1 MYMMLPEFRINAKYD
16 IKGAWDD
23 FYLDPKNKDI
33 VAEIDKN
40 LGIAFE
46 DYIKKHPEDAETTI
60 DEYIEGVFDNP
71 NIRKYQFSETAQ
83 ERFKEWFKSRKQN
96 YILGKGSL
104 SKVIYDYSKLP
115 QEQSRSARNNAFID
129 MIWGVLSNEDTVAK
143 MLNPGG
149 FDYQKRASR
158 IVTILSADIEALQL
172 LDRNV
177 QALKELGVNPEDL
190 NYKNLYN
197 LDLDKLDAIVDYLNR
212 NALNPLSPM
221 TQVTIHSQNMT
232 GGKMIGV
239 YANHT
244 ANHALMQH
252 TDLALSEEG
261 SFSLFGRT
269 LTSLHSIMN
278 DNGEFISRNTA
289 NFLAASVDN
298 VKDNT
303 LFATNQNMF
312 TGNVAMLLSRL
323 GYNPVEIAI
332 FLRQP
337 IVMDITQA
345 VLREGG
351 KGKSEESII
360 NKVVSKWKQKAGISS
375 TITYQTLSNK
385 EAGFDLESMMNYIQ
399 YYNTEKYGYDTT
411 QDKKMDG
418 YQVRV
423 GLLFQQVFKSA
434 SALKQLV
441 QATRSDTDKGAVGPT
456 IADTML
462 TLNKTSDF
470 INDYMMS
477 DHHPLF
483 GADVI
488 NPYLTYN
495 EADGIDTLREQL
507 LNSPLPFLQAFYSL
521 GVKQAET
528 LMGKFFPHFTK
539 SFTEVLDGRVSATSE
554 EKTFEGLRDMTKTG
568 RLDVKTLNSIF
579 NDLLMYVMSKTVF
592 FGNET
597 TKGGNFITS
606 EERRRK
612 FINTFPNVF
621 KAIVQENP
629 DIAALEFIQ
638 RLQVSKTNNKAPIPV
653 IVFKNV
659 GGLTTPVRDRYMRDW
674 ASLLYMPNPKAQQ
687 LALNLFRY
695 SYYRNGFA
703 FGPSTFIHLAPTA
716 IRLAVP
722 EYVATLNSMLSREDD
737 FEQFIEQYVY
747 NHLDNRTLVPEVSN
761 ESSFDFI
768 GDDGKVLDE
777 VTLTIGDRSSLEDK
791 QVVKKEYRVEGV
803 TMYEF
808 MKFIG
813 TRIKGKFVYYKLTGE
828 TADGKSGIYTRIEPL
843 GFRNNFLEYEYGKN
857 AEDMHTV
864 IDQNKKVEET
874 IGTNDSMIGKY
885 NLEDFDSDNTQT
897 INDDIANAA
906 FSEVFGS
913 NLDSS
918 KVDEKDI
925 TNIKPNTDYEDADNN
940 KLCGGAPIIASF

>member
-1 MYMMLPEFRINAKYD
+1 MYMMLPEFRINTKYN
-16 IKGAWDD
+16 IKRAWDD

-40 LGIAFE
+40 IRLTFE
-46 DYIKKHPEDAETTI
+46 YFLKEVPEGAEITI
-60 DEYIEGVFDNP
+60 DEYIERVFAIP
-71 NIRKYQFSETAQ
+71 GMKKYRFSEIAR
-83 ERFKEWFKSRKQN
+83 ERFKEWFKNRKQN

-104 SKVIYDYSKLP
+104 SKVTYDYNKLP

-149 FDYQKRASR
+149 FDYQKRAAR
-158 IVTILSADIEALQL
+158 IATILSTPH
-172 LDRNV
+172 LDDLFIAPEV
-177 QALKELGVNPEDL
+177 LKELGTGL
-190 NYKNLYN
+190 SYKDLYN
-197 LDLDKLDAIVDYLNR
+197 LDLDKLDVIIEYINR

-239 YANHT
+239 YANHN

-278 DNGEFISRNTA
+278 DNGEFISRNNA

-345 VLREGG
+345 VIREGG

-360 NKVVSKWKQKAGISS
+360 NKVVNRWKQKAGINS
-375 TITYQTLSNK
+375 TVSYKTLSNK
-385 EAGFDLESMMNYIQ
+385 EAGFDLESMMDYIQ
-399 YYNTEKYGYDTT
+399 YYASYYETYDSPEDLAR
-411 QDKKMDG
+411 DKKMDG
-418 YQVRV
+418 HQVRV

-434 SALKQLV
+434 NALKQLV

-456 IADTML
+456 IADTMI

-477 DHHPLF
+477 EHHPLF

-495 EADGIDTLREQL
+495 EADGIDALREQL

-539 SFTEVLDGRVSATSE
+539 SFTEVLDGRVSATSD
-554 EKTFEGLRDMTKTG
+554 EKVFEGLRDMTKTG
-568 RLDVKTLNSIF
+568 RLNAKTLNSIF
-579 NDLLMYVMSKTVF
+579 NDLLMYVMSKTAF

-597 TKGGNFITS
+597 TRGGNFITS

-638 RLQVSKTNNKAPIPV
+638 RLVVSKTNNKAPIPV
-653 IVFKNV
+653 LVFKNV
-659 GGLTTPVRDRYMRDW
+659 GRLTTPVRDRYMRDW

-722 EYVATLNSMLSREDD
+722 EYVATLNSMLSKEDD

-747 NHLDNRTLVPEVSN
+747 NHLDNRALVPEVSN

-777 VTLTIGDRSSLEDK
+777 VTLTIGDNSSVEDK
-791 QVVKKEYRVEGV
+791 QVVKKEYRVENE

-843 GFRNNFLEYEYGKN
+843 GFKSNFLEYEYGKN

-874 IGTNDSMIGKY
+874 IGTNDSMTGNN
-885 NLEDFDSDNTQT
+885 NLEDFDSDNSQT

-906 FSEVFGS
+906 FLEVFGS